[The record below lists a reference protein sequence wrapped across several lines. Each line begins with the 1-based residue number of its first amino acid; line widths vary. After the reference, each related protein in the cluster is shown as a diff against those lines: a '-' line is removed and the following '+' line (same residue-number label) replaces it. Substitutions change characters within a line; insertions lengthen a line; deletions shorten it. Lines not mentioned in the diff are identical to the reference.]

1 VFGEVNKHD
10 WTVDL
15 VGHFSFSSF
24 GNIVTVDV
32 GGTVFLVNT
41 VFGKVL
47 DGVSVVES
55 EERSLRSDKVW
66 VEGLDD
72 LSSNGV
78 SEEVVDD
85 IADLPI
91 STITRRGLDNLRC
104 SRDGQ
109 GGP

>member
-1 VFGEVNKHD
+1 MFGEVNEHD

-15 VGHFSFSSF
+15 VGHLSLGGF
-24 GNIVTVDV
+24 GNVVTVDV

-66 VEGLDD
+66 VEGLDN

-78 SEEVVDD
+78 SEEVVDNV
-85 IADLPI
+85 ADLSVSM
-91 STITRRGLDNLRC
+91 STQKG
-104 SRDGQ
+104 
-109 GGP
+109 